1 MHSDIVLTL
10 IILALALALFI
21 WNRVRVDVVGLIV
34 MSLVILLGLVTPT
47 EAISGFSNEAVVTIA
62 AMFILSS
69 GLLRTGAIDILGR
82 WVSSMAGRSELRVL
96 IVSLVIVIPL
106 SAFLNNTPVVV
117 VMIPVLLGVARS
129 TGVSPSRLFMP
140 ISFGSQMGGTTT
152 LIGTSTNL
160 LVAGLVLELG
170 LPRIR
175 IFDITL
181 PGLALCGVGVI
192 YLLTIGRL
200 LLPERH
206 VETSLVETYELREY
220 LTVLRVPD
228 NSQYV
233 GRTLRESKFGEQ
245 LGLNVVAIERDG
257 ERLTAPRGG
266 VVLREGD
273 LLLAE
278 GKIVDIAQIAEISD
292 LEIKVAKP
300 EIDMFP
306 PEDQEPEQGQEKTS
320 RLAELIVPPR
330 SPVIG
335 RTLKEIA
342 FRGRYGVPVLGIQ
355 RHGVAIHER
364 LADVRLHAGD
374 MLLIQATNEELKNL
388 HSSDDLA
395 VMGALDP
402 PTRRTPKMK
411 IAVAVMAGVVLLSA
425 FEVFPIVVSAL
436 LGVVTMFITGCVKPD
451 EAYEDIDWMVL
462 VLLGSII
469 PLGLAMQKSGTSE
482 WMASLFLD
490 MTSWMGPYGALA
502 AFYLLTSLLTEV
514 ISNNAAA
521 VVLTPVAISAA
532 VALGVSPMPFVIAV
546 MFAASNSFMTPVGYQ
561 TNTFIYAPG
570 GYRFSDFVR
579 VGAPLNVV
587 MVTAATFVIP
597 MFFPF

>member
-1 MHSDIVLTL
+1 MNIDIVLTL
-10 IILALALALFI
+10 VILATALVLFV

-34 MSLVILLGLVTPT
+34 MSLVILVGLISPA

-62 AMFILSS
+62 AMFVLSS
-69 GLLRTGAIDILGR
+69 GLLRTGAIDKLGR
-82 WVSSMAGRSELRVL
+82 WVARMAGSSELRVL
-96 IVSLVIVIPL
+96 VVSLLIVIPL

-129 TGVSPSRLFMP
+129 TGLAPSRLFMP
-140 ISFGSQMGGTTT
+140 ISFASQMGGTTT

-181 PGLALCGVGVI
+181 PGLMIGAVGVI
-192 YLLTIGRL
+192 YLLTIGRV

-206 VETSLVETYELREY
+206 VEASLVETYELREY
-220 LTVLRVPD
+220 LTVLRIPD
-228 NSQYV
+228 GSQFV
-233 GRTLRESKFGEQ
+233 GKTLRESKFGEQ
-245 LGLNVVAIERDG
+245 LGLNIVAIERDG
-257 ERLTAPRGG
+257 ERLPTPRGG
-266 VVLREGD
+266 VILREGD
-273 LLLAE
+273 ILLAE
-278 GKIVDIAQIAEISD
+278 GKIVDIAQIDEMSD

-300 EIDMFP
+300 EMDVFP
-306 PEDQEPEQGQEKTS
+306 TDEDAEDATEKTS

-330 SPVIG
+330 SPVVG
-335 RTLKEIA
+335 RSLKEIA

-374 MLLIQATNEELKNL
+374 MLLIQATNEELQNL
-388 HSSDDLA
+388 HSSEDLA
-395 VMGALDP
+395 VMGAVNP
-402 PTRRTPKMK
+402 PTRRTPKLK
-411 IAVAVMAGVVLLSA
+411 IAVGIMLAVILLAA
-425 FEVFPIVVSAL
+425 FEVFPIFVSAL
-436 LGVVTMFITGCVKPD
+436 LGVVAMFITGCVKPD

-462 VLLGSII
+462 VLLGTII
-469 PLGLAMQKSGTSE
+469 PLGLAMQKSGTAD
-482 WMASLFLD
+482 WFANGFLD
-490 MTSWMGPYGALA
+490 MTSWLGPYGALA
-502 AFYLLTSLLTEV
+502 AFYLMTSLLTEV

-521 VVLTPVAISAA
+521 VVLTPVAISTATTMD
-532 VALGVSPMPFVIAV
+532 VSPMPFVIAV

-579 VGAPLNVV
+579 VGAPLNAV
-587 MVTAATFVIP
+587 MVAAATFVIP